1 MTPKEFLK
9 LVKKELDS
17 EKEFEYWRLLE
28 ALEKA
33 GEKISN
39 SRRGIIEENVHIDGN
54 LEIEEG
60 AIVKSG
66 SRIEGSTFI
75 GRNSVVGPNAFLRK
89 NVVIGENCQASNS
102 EIKNSVI
109 LNNSKVP
116 HFSYIGDS
124 VIGENVNF
132 GAGSKIANL
141 RFDDK
146 TIKVSVN
153 GKRVDS
159 GRRKLGVCVNSGT
172 KIGIN
177 ASINC
182 GVIIGKNC
190 FIRPG
195 AAVNRN
201 MKSGETAKR

>member
-1 MTPKEFLK
+1 MNPREFLER
-9 LVKKELDS
+9 VKSELDS
-17 EKEFEYWRLLE
+17 KNEFEFWKLLE

-39 SRRGIIEENVHIDGN
+39 SRKGIVEENVHIDGN

-60 AIVKSG
+60 AVIKSG
-66 SRIEGSTFI
+66 SRIEGNAFI
-75 GRNSVVGPNAFLRK
+75 GRNSVIGPNAFLRK
-89 NVVIGENCQASNS
+89 NVIIGENCHIANS
-102 EIKNSVI
+102 EIKNCVV
-109 LNNSKVP
+109 LGNSNVP

-132 GAGSKIANL
+132 GAGAKVANL
-141 RFDDK
+141 RFDDGN
-146 TIKVSVN
+146 IKVSVK

-182 GVIIGKNC
+182 GIIIGKNC
-190 FIRPG
+190 SIHPG
-195 AAVNRN
+195 TVVSRN
-201 MKSGETAKR
+201 MKSGSKQA